1 MNSFSEFCD
10 TGEEITQ
17 MQQKFR
23 QIRAEAA
30 KVVVRGDEAISA
42 LLIGLLTGGHVLL
55 EGVPGTAKTL
65 LVKTLARVIN
75 LNFARVQFTPDLMPG
90 DLTGSVIYRS
100 GEARFEFRKGPVF
113 TNLLL
118 ADEINR
124 TPPKTQAALL
134 EAMAESQVTAD
145 GKCFPLEKPFMVAAT
160 QNPIEYEGTYNLPE
174 AQLDRFLLKVEI
186 PLPAR
191 ETESELLRRHATG
204 FRPAD
209 LSGVNLNSV
218 ADAQDVLRAAEEVRD
233 VEIHESL
240 LDYIVEIV
248 MATRTSGSL
257 ELGVSPRG
265 TVCMLQAAR
274 ARAWLDGRS
283 YVLPDDIKILAPSV
297 LMHRLIPGTEAEL
310 DGLTAR
316 SILDGI
322 LNTVPVPR

>member
-30 KVVVRGDEAISA
+30 KAVVRGDEAISA

-90 DLTGSVIYRS
+90 DLTGSVIYHS
-100 GEARFEFRKGPVF
+100 SEARFEFRKGPVF

-145 GKCFPLEKPFMVAAT
+145 GKCYPLEKPFMVAAT

-191 ETESELLRRHATG
+191 ETESELLRRHAAG

-297 LMHRLIPGTEAEL
+297 LTHRLIPGTEAEL
-310 DGLTAR
+310 DGLTAH